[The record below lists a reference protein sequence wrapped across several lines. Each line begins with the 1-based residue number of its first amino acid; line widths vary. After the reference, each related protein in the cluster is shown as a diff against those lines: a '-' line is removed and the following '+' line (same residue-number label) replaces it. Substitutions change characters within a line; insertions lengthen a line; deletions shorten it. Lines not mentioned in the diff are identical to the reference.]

1 MTTQA
6 GIIADIYC
14 AERTK
19 LLGNVRRMLRD
30 GQSAEDIVQQAF
42 ANLIGSNS
50 AVRSPSAYI
59 NRAVR
64 NLVYNLVRDEQ
75 RRRSVEVDGLD
86 TERIVDERA
95 TPEQIAAARSELRLV
110 LEAISK
116 LPPRRREAFLM
127 CRYEGLKYDEIAQ
140 RMGVSRNT
148 VITQVVTALADLD
161 RIMCA

>member
-1 MTTQA
+1 MQA
-6 GIIADIYC
+6 GIIADIYS

-30 GQSAEDIVQQAF
+30 GQCAEDIVQQAF
-42 ANLIGSNS
+42 ANLIGSNGD
-50 AVRSPSAYI
+50 VRCPSAYV

-64 NLVYNLVRDEQ
+64 NLVYNLVRDEK
-75 RRRSVEVDGLD
+75 RRRLVEVDGLD

-116 LPPRRREAFLM
+116 LPHRRREAFLM
-127 CRYEGLKYDEIAQ
+127 CRFEGLRYDEIAR

-148 VITQVVTALADLD
+148 VITQVVTALTDLD
-161 RIMCA
+161 RIMRG